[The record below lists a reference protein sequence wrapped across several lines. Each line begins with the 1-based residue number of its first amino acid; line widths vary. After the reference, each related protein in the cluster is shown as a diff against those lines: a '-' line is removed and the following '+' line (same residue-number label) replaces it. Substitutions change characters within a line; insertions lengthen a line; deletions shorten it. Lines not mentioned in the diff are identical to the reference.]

1 MNFKERGEPFL
12 KLKVLNKP
20 LISHAFFTRNGGASE
35 GLYGSLNCGFGS
47 GISKKGTLLSRLSSA
62 HSTLTI
68 NDTSIIKFNHIS
80 SVDRDTPMNLKN
92 RFLISDTLK
101 SEDDIFLK
109 IRASHNGYEKE
120 FGCSHKRE
128 ISLNKNNYSLFGMDE
143 IIKNNHDK
151 KVKFNIYFHLF
162 PGVNA
167 VRTIGGENILIQI
180 NKNKSLIFS
189 SKGEKLALEKSLF
202 FGGNKILHNLCIS
215 IFGEF

>member
-1 MNFKERGEPFL
+1 M
-12 KLKVLNKP
+12 
-20 LISHAFFTRNGGASE
+20 
-35 GLYGSLNCGFGS
+35 
-47 GISKKGTLLSRLSSA
+47 
-62 HSTLTI
+62 
-68 NDTSIIKFNHIS
+68 
-80 SVDRDTPMNLKN
+80 
-92 RFLISDTLK
+92 
-101 SEDDIFLK
+101 IFLK

-151 KVKFNIYFHLF
+151 KIKFNIYFHLF

-180 NKNKSLIFS
+180 KKNKSLIFS

-215 IFGEF
+215 IFGEFTENTRQIKWEIKKDS

>member
-1 MNFKERGEPFL
+1 M
-12 KLKVLNKP
+12 
-20 LISHAFFTRNGGASE
+20 IT
-35 GLYGSLNCGFGS
+35 NCGFGS
-47 GISKKGTLLSRLSSA
+47 GISKKAILLSRLSSA

-68 NDTSIIKFNHIS
+68 NDTSIIKFNHITL
-80 SVDRDTPMNLKN
+80 VDRDMPMSLKN

-151 KVKFNIYFHLF
+151 KIKFNIYFHLF
-162 PGVNA
+162 
-167 VRTIGGENILIQI
+167 
-180 NKNKSLIFS
+180 
-189 SKGEKLALEKSLF
+189 LESMP
-202 FGGNKILHNLCIS
+202 
-215 IFGEF
+215 